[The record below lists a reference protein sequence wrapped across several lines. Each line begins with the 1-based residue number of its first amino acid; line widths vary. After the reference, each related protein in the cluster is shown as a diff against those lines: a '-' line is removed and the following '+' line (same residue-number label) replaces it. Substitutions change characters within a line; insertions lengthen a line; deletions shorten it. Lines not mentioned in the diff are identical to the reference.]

1 MGIRVANVI
10 EEGRFG
16 GPQRRIVDV
25 AVKLREH
32 GIETTVIYPKG
43 DSQIFQRELHE
54 KEIGAIPLEMHRL
67 SRSSKHILSYVVSFV
82 PEVLVLTRVIN
93 KGKSDV
99 IHCNGSW
106 QVKGVIAA
114 KIAGVRVVWHLN
126 DTRNNRVIHFLFK
139 VLSVL
144 PCEAYIVAA
153 RRVRETLSAEL
164 AKARTIFVI
173 QAPVDTEKF
182 SVGRTSIDRELHE
195 NIMEGCMNIVTV
207 GNVNQ
212 AKGLENFIEMASILN
227 GKYTNLKFYCIG
239 DCFEGKKEYLESLKQ
254 MCEQL
259 GVKNIS
265 FVNGIKDVRSFLKG
279 TDIYVCASLHEAS
292 PMSVWEAMSME
303 RPIVSTDVGDISS
316 FITDGENGFVVPPGN
331 SEALAEKVEILLKDK
346 ELRRKFSKE
355 IRKIAVEHLDI
366 DICVRKH
373 AQAYRYVLNLES

>member
-25 AVKLREH
+25 AVKLRKH

-292 PMSVWEAMSME
+292 PMSVWEALSME